1 MGSPVTAIPSSYVSL
16 LSDISPNPSASQS
29 SEAPLGFFSQF
40 MNEAVANST
49 AVPTQPTGASGLTAP
64 NPSQATASV
73 APKTIQV
80 NFDTNPGPMYGRPI
94 APEGSA
100 ETGQWAVL
108 PDGSYFSDTDVTAS
122 GLAALHSPP
131 TGWQNSQTGQTL
143 EALFGEM
150 AGILA

>member
-16 LSDISPNPSASQS
+16 LSDISLNPSASQPP
-29 SEAPLGFFSQF
+29 EAPLGFFSQF
-40 MNEAVANST
+40 MNEAVANSA
-49 AVPTQPTGASGLTAP
+49 AVSAQPATSSGLTPP
-64 NPSQATASV
+64 NPQQTAAPA

-80 NFDTNPGPMYGRPI
+80 NFDTNPGPMFGRPI

-122 GLAALHSPP
+122 GLATLHSPP
-131 TGWQNSQTGQTL
+131 AGWQNTQTGQTL

-150 AGILA
+150 SGVLA

>member
-16 LSDISPNPSASQS
+16 LSDISPSSSASQS
-29 SEAPLGFFSQF
+29 PEAPLGFFSQF
-40 MNEAVANST
+40 LNEAVANSA
-49 AVPTQPTGASGLTAP
+49 AVATQPASSSVITTP
-64 NPSQATASV
+64 NASQAAAAA

-122 GLAALHSPP
+122 GLATLHPP
-131 TGWQNSQTGQTL
+131 PAGWQNTQTGQTL

-150 AGILA
+150 SGILS